1 MLGWLMCTG
10 TLYAQSTS
18 QAQIGWHKHPTPH
31 TFEDVALSREAH
43 DALLDD
49 SDGQD
54 FWGNMGPN
62 AVFRAWTSAA
72 FSPSQQR
79 FYFFGGGHSDYGG
92 NEIYTFD
99 VSNGSWAR
107 LTDPA
112 PLVKPEAHS
121 QKANTT
127 VYLPE
132 NSPMSTHT
140 YDGVVWNPTTQS
152 IWTSSP
158 HGFGG
163 GGGVPP
169 HAPETPVMWEFKTA
183 TNTWHQYPASVNFHY
198 PMSAYLAERNQALF
212 IGHVN
217 KKHVAALYDTDGK
230 ETWLGEVIGL
240 DAPGLSSLFV
250 HPQTGQLYSA
260 HKYAIYRLD
269 WQGNTLSATK
279 VVEFPAL
286 EDLHFTN
293 FFAQAAINFRPVD
306 GKFYFWNG
314 GPEIMTWDPQSLDF
328 EVIWNEQDTD
338 TPLRDAQG
346 ANKVFSKF
354 TYVEQGD
361 YFVGLQNAGDN
372 QGSDGVWY
380 WYPRS
385 NPDDINV
392 LTPQTLQADGV
403 TQTSA
408 SLLLPAK
415 QDKNFN
421 ATVRIDIKAQG
432 QDQWQR
438 AIDLFRMRPDMVR
451 NSKNSTELSP
461 DGFAGIITG
470 LTPDTQYTVRATV
483 QDPDATTEYDV
494 QEITLRTSAM
504 PGTQGQLRQIVIAND
519 SELQSALN
527 QAEPGDT
534 FVLSPGLYGPITLKQ
549 SGTAAHPV
557 TVTGA
562 SLGNVLI
569 NADGQGVGVDIDASY
584 VRIHNLSI
592 TNAGKGVRLSS
603 DTQGVV
609 IDSNLINQVNVG
621 IDAKGGHQDLTIIN
635 NRLTGPHAF
644 GNLSNET
651 WNHEGIVVTGHNIEV
666 AHNTLAGFGDSLGL
680 HWNTQRANVAINIHH
695 NLINWGGDDGI
706 EFDFALRNVAVHH
719 NLITNTANGL
729 SFQPV
734 WGGPVYAYRNVV
746 LNAARGPLKIKPE
759 QDNPSGMLIYH
770 NTLVTRDSDVGTG
783 EAWKNSSGDI
793 RLLTINNNL
802 FVSGAGSSEFTLKN
816 TSAHSYVNL
825 DYNGWTQD
833 GKFTFDL
840 ASQRYAVSVDSFAQ
854 WQQGPLGNHDRLL
867 DSDTLFADSLSLQR
881 FDDYLSTSTDVRLNS
896 ASMAIDGGIAIP
908 GINDAYQ
915 GNAPDLGAYEAG
927 QPLPVYGAQLTVA
940 EDQVLIALPDHV
952 SVQKGQRVAIAPLLN
967 DIHRQGRAL
976 NLTAIETPKRGTLTM
991 TGNFG
996 FYTADSSFEGS
1007 LRLAYTVSDNR
1018 GQQDNSEIVIT
1029 ITGDNQ
1035 PPVAVNDTVEL
1046 MGLNEHT
1053 FDVTLLLA
1061 NDRDPDDDPLTLQN
1075 IQMPTRGTLSLI
1087 NQTLVYRPDNNRFGD
1102 ERVSYTITDGRGGEA
1117 SAFLTLSVVA
1127 DNHVKGTEYR
1137 DSIDLSDST
1146 FGFTLE
1152 GLDGHDYLVGS
1163 QGKDRIDG
1171 GDGSDVVD
1179 AQGGDDYILFAGTT
1193 MGFDNIDGGDGYD
1206 QILGTEGDDTLS
1218 IDSLVNVEKIDAKG
1232 GYDILL
1238 GDNYRQQFDFRKTV
1252 LRGIELIDLAGG
1264 HDQFIGSA
1272 QWDKVLPGEG
1282 NDSIDGQAGQD
1293 TVYYRYNA
1301 ADYVIEYQH
1310 DGSWLVTALK
1320 GDEGQDTL
1328 IRIEYLHFS
1337 DGKRPL

>member
-1 MLGWLMCTG
+1 MF
-10 TLYAQSTS
+10 S
-18 QAQIGWHKHPTPH
+18 
-31 TFEDVALSREAH
+31 DVAITKEEH
-43 DALLDD
+43 DQWILDTA
-49 SDGQD
+49 SEP
-54 FWGNMGPN
+54 FWGSMGPN

-940 EDQVLIALPDHV
+940 EGQALFALPDMVVVAQGESVIV
-952 SVQKGQRVAIAPLLN
+952 SPLEN
-967 DIHRQGRAL
+967 DLHQLGLAMSVISVSTPAQG
-976 NLTAIETPKRGTLTM
+976 
-991 TGNFG
+991 
-996 FYTADSSFEGS
+996 
-1007 LRLAYTVSDNR
+1007 TVSQFGNTISYQSDSTFVGR
-1018 GQQDNSEIVIT
+1018 VDMTYVVEDTDGEQTSST
-1029 ITGDNQ
+1029 ITVLVQGPNNN
-1035 PPVAVNDTVEL
+1035 PVAGDDRIEL
-1046 MGLNEHT
+1046 LGTGLHVISVAT
-1053 FDVTLLLA
+1053 LLA
-1061 NDRDPDDDPLTLQN
+1061 NDQDPDQDTLRLNSVSAPQS
-1075 IQMPTRGTLSLI
+1075 GSLSI
-1087 NQTLVYRPDNNRFGD
+1087 VNQSLQFQPEAGSYGD
-1102 ERVSYTITDGRGGEA
+1102 QHISYSITDGRGGEA
-1117 SAFLTLSVVA
+1117 SATLTLSVLP
-1127 DNHVKGTEYR
+1127 DSHLRGTEYR
-1137 DSIDLSDST
+1137 DSFDVSAQSS
-1146 FGFTLE
+1146 GFTIE

-1163 QGKDRIDG
+1163 QGKDVIDG
-1171 GDGSDVVD
+1171 GNGSDVID

-1193 MGFDNIDGGDGYD
+1193 IGFDNIDGGDGYD
-1206 QILGTEGDDTLS
+1206 QILGTEGSDTLS
-1218 IDSLVNVEKIDAKG
+1218 IDVVVNVEKIDAKG

-1238 GDNYRQQFDFRKTV
+1238 GDNYRQQFDFSNTV

-1264 HDQFIGSA
+1264 HDRLIGSP
-1272 QWDKVLPGEG
+1272 QWDHVRGGAG
-1282 NDSIDGQAGQD
+1282 NDLLDGHEGLD
-1293 TVYYRYNA
+1293 TAYFDGPI
-1301 ADYVIEYQH
+1301 ADYTIEHQA
-1310 DGSWLVTALK
+1310 DGSVTVTALVS
-1320 GDEGQDTL
+1320 DEGQDTL
-1328 IRIEYLHFS
+1328 VNVEYIQFQDKKYYVL
-1337 DGKRPL
+1337 KN